1 MNTDSEKQTL
11 ENLLGEVRQKI
22 FLRTTLATALQLALI
37 ILPIAA
43 IAVAANQRWEPAT
56 VRE

>member
-43 IAVAANQRWEPAT
+43 IAVAANQRLEPAT